1 MEFDHLCTLLTKAK
15 SFLSKQKMSTMV
27 MVMVMVMEMVMMKRS
42 DKQNKLISSLGLCYF
57 GPAMLEFK

>member
-27 MVMVMVMEMVMMKRS
+27 MVMVMEMVMMKRS

-57 GPAMLEFK
+57 GSAMLEFK